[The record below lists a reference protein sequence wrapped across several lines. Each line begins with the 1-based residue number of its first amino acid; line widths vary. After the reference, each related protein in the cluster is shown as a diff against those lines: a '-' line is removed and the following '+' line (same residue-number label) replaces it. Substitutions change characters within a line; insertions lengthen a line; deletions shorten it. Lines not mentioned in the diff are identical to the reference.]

1 MRLWVQK
8 SNKKI
13 AKSCRLI
20 VSFKNEYERERERER
35 ENQSSLDFHFLG
47 LIRKL
52 GNGMI
57 LSSTSIISDVVRARA
72 RLRKSV

>member
-20 VSFKNEYERERERER
+20 VSFKNEYERERER